1 MNPTYLGAV
10 ALGFGLLCAPVLAQE
25 DVVTDPVKTETPVVS
40 TEAAVESS
48 DILLMTPNAEVVF
61 ITTGGSEVRAD
72 WTAQAKENFTNHFEN
87 HVEGA
92 GLSVAHFNDEAEIS
106 PELEQLFL
114 LEEVINT
121 TLFSV
126 IPHKQKSGVHHTD
139 LTLGS
144 SAAELKDVYKTDKAL
159 FINHYSQIESGG
171 VFLLSAAIVT
181 ATGFAPESQNIRFT
195 RGTVFDLETGKLVST
210 NVHLFGD
217 PRSETDSE
225 RITSSV
231 MKGLQLAE

>member
-1 MNPTYLGAV
+1 MNSAYFGAV
-10 ALGFGLLCAPVLAQE
+10 ALGFGFLCSPVFAQE
-25 DVVTDPVKTETPVVS
+25 DVVKDPVKSETPVVS
-40 TEAAVESS
+40 KEAAVEPS
-48 DILLMTPNAEVVF
+48 DVLLMTPTAEVVF

-72 WTAQAKENFTNHFEN
+72 WTAQAKENFTNHFQN

-92 GLSVAHFNDEAEIS
+92 GLSVAHFNDEAELS
-106 PELEQLFL
+106 PELQQLFL
-114 LEEVINT
+114 LEEVVNT

-126 IPHKQKSGVHHTD
+126 IPHKQKSGVHHSD

-144 SAAELKDVYKTDKAL
+144 SAAKLKNVYRADKAL

-181 ATGFAPESQNIRFT
+181 ATGFSPESQNIRFT
-195 RGTVFDLETGKLVST
+195 RGTVFDLETGNLVST

-225 RITSSV
+225 RITRSV
-231 MKGLQLAE
+231 MKGLKLSE